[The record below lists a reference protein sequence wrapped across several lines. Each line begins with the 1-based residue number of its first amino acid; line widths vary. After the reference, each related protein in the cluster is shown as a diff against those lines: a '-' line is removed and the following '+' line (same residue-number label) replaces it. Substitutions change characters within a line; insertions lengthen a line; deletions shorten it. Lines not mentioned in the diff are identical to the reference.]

1 MNFVHDY
8 RALRVG
14 GFLTGLLLWESC
26 CIPSLIYNCSTW
38 VGMGREEEKVLNQ
51 SQDFFLRLMWATGP
65 GSPRV
70 ALRADLGT
78 QSMESRVW
86 SQKILLIHHMARLE
100 EGDLARMMLEE
111 QMKYNWP
118 GLAQEVASL
127 CEELGLEDAAS
138 TKMDKKEYKKEV
150 EKGCRFMDERNMK
163 KDMERMRDKKMK
175 NMIKEGCDLKDYV
188 KHGNLYS
195 ARKTWEAKCYMLRV
209 AGNYPG
215 HKRYEATDW
224 RYQACPYMVREDQD
238 HLSCCS
244 GYADLRAGIDFDSD
258 EELVRFFSLVMKRR
272 EAMGWD

>member
-1 MNFVHDY
+1 
-8 RALRVG
+8 
-14 GFLTGLLLWESC
+14 
-26 CIPSLIYNCSTW
+26 
-38 VGMGREEEKVLNQ
+38 
-51 SQDFFLRLMWATGP
+51 
-65 GSPRV
+65 
-70 ALRADLGT
+70 
-78 QSMESRVW
+78 
-86 SQKILLIHHMARLE
+86 
-100 EGDLARMMLEE
+100 
-111 QMKYNWP
+111 MKYNWP
-118 GLAQEVASL
+118 RLAKEVASL

-175 NMIKEGCDLKDYV
+175 NMIKEGCELKDYV
-188 KHGNLYS
+188 KHGNIYS

-215 HKRYEATDW
+215 QKRYEATGW
-224 RYQACPYMVREDQD
+224 RCQACPYMVREDQD

-272 EAMGWD
+272 EAMVWD